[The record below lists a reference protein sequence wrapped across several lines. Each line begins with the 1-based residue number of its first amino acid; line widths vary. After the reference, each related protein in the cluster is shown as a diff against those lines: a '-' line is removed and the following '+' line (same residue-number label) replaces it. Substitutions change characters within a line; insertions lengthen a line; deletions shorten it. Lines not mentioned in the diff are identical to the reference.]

1 MTQNTLPM
9 KTIKILIVEDEMII
23 AAKISLHLE
32 QLGYEVAGI
41 IPRGEEAVLHCREN
55 APDVLL
61 LDVNLKGNI
70 DGVETAQVLQKEM
83 DIPIIYLTA
92 NADEATFDR
101 AKQTRP
107 YAFISKPYKKLDLQ
121 RAIELTISRIAENEG
136 IRIKGEPSQE
146 DSYILSD
153 RIFVRQNNK
162 MVKLFLRDILYVEAE
177 RSYCRIHSQENEY
190 LLSIPMKDLYDKL
203 QPDHFMRVH
212 RSFVINLKQVDEVA
226 ESHVVIKKKAVPLGK
241 SYRDEFL
248 RRVQMI

>member
-1 MTQNTLPM
+1 MNN
-9 KTIKILIVEDEMII
+9 IHILIIEDEMII
-23 AAKISLHLE
+23 AAKISMHLE
-32 QLGYEVAGI
+32 QLGYDVAGI
-41 IPRGEEAVLHCREN
+41 IPRGEEAVLHCREH
-55 APDVLL
+55 APDILL
-61 LDVNLKGNI
+61 LDINLKGNI
-70 DGVETAQVLQKEM
+70 NGIETAQVLQKEM

-92 NADEATFDR
+92 NADEATFNR

-121 RAIELTISRIAENEG
+121 RAIELTISRMSED
-136 IRIKGEPSQE
+136 KGVTIQQAQQE

-177 RSYCRIHSQENEY
+177 RSYCRIYSQDSEY
-190 LLSIPMKDLYDKL
+190 LLSIPMKDLLEKL

-212 RSFVINLKQVDEVA
+212 RSFVINLKQVDEVS

-241 SYRDEFL
+241 SYREEFL
-248 RRVQMI
+248 RRVQMV